1 MTSSV
6 VVAGAADVVVQ
17 DHRPV
22 RGGAG
27 AVTVEPSPQDRG
39 ETGVAER
46 ADSDRP
52 SGSRFHSFGFVGAR
66 QAQDAERRAGPCSG
80 WRPRESTA
88 SISVAVLGPIL
99 AASPRKRSGVHSAKR
114 RWAGGMC
121 SGVVLWPRWER
132 RMWLA
137 TRFPLGKTST
147 VVAVMRASSSVLA
160 SANGTL

>member
-1 MTSSV
+1 MTSSM

-27 AVTVEPSPQDRG
+27 SVTVEPGPPDRG

-66 QAQDAERRAGPCSG
+66 QAQDAERRAGPLFGMASSG
-80 WRPRESTA
+80 EHGFDQRRRVGANPGGVAAQALWR
-88 SISVAVLGPIL
+88 
-99 AASPRKRSGVHSAKR
+99 
-114 RWAGGMC
+114 
-121 SGVVLWPRWER
+121 
-132 RMWLA
+132 
-137 TRFPLGKTST
+137 PLGKT
-147 VVAVMRASSSVLA
+147 AV
-160 SANGTL
+160 GG